1 MELFA
6 SIGIVCVML
15 AAVIALV
22 LPMCL
27 ALWVAPPWL
36 WLYLVYAVVAGLFI
50 RLSVTVKSGDND
62 DDEA

>member
-27 ALWVAPPWL
+27 ALWVDRKS
-36 WLYLVYAVVAGLFI
+36 VV
-50 RLSVTVKSGDND
+50 
-62 DDEA
+62 